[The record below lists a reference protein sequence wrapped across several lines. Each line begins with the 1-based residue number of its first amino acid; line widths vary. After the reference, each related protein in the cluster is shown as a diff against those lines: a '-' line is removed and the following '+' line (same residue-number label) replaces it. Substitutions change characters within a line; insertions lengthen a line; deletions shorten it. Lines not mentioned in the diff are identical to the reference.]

1 MNREKHEKAA
11 KKYAEV
17 IKSHTN
23 RRQRGDVVE
32 SHSGV
37 SQVAEVDDNEEV
49 SGDESPGAKGSDGRG
64 SNANQKTKGDEAS
77 KSGLDLNESINSD
90 MSEIDIH
97 KKEENVFQ
105 ALLGLP
111 EISIETLYQAAK
123 EKDKTILN
131 LMNEH
136 TNFI

>member
-1 MNREKHEKAA
+1 M
-11 KKYAEV
+11 
-17 IKSHTN
+17 
-23 RRQRGDVVE
+23 
-32 SHSGV
+32 
-37 SQVAEVDDNEEV
+37 
-49 SGDESPGAKGSDGRG
+49 
-64 SNANQKTKGDEAS
+64 
-77 KSGLDLNESINSD
+77 NESINSD

-97 KKEENVFQ
+97 QKEENVFQ

>member
-23 RRQRGDVVE
+23 RRKRGDVID
-32 SHSGV
+32 SHASGV
-37 SQVAEVDDNEEV
+37 SQVAEVDEEV
-49 SGDESPGAKGSDGRG
+49 SGDESPGGKGSD
-64 SNANQKTKGDEAS
+64 NANQKTKGDEAS
-77 KSGLDLNESINSD
+77 KSGLDMNESINSD